1 MVVWAAG
8 MGVTRGGGM
17 IGVGVEMLGRE
28 GNFFLLLPK
37 RPQQKDLMVEVG
49 AVIGVVGTGLL
60 AGKAGPATGVM
71 PAAPLC
77 LR

>member
-1 MVVWAAG
+1 

-28 GNFFLLLPK
+28 GICFFLLLPK

>member
-1 MVVWAAG
+1 
-8 MGVTRGGGM
+8 
-17 IGVGVEMLGRE
+17 MLGRE